1 MEHDYSGVITLIILV
16 AVLLS
21 LFVFNRHTDY
31 AQFCKQVKNLPDT
44 LEEACKY
51 YQEINPRN

>member
-1 MEHDYSGVITLIILV
+1 MN
-16 AVLLS
+16 LS
-21 LFVFNRHTDY
+21 FYRVWSSVQCNRGTDY
-31 AQFCKQVKNLPDT
+31 DQFCKQVKNLPDT